1 MVVLKKGVS
10 LYQQKQT
17 AMTSVKFNKIVT
29 AVKDSSV
36 VNFRTRN
43 DFWNWASTQDSFSLT
58 ANTAKMQ
65 ILNKLTSLGFEVE
78 LNDDWGILDSDFRLI
93 AKK

>member
-1 MVVLKKGVS
+1 M
-10 LYQQKQT
+10 YQQKQT

-29 AVKDSSV
+29 AVKDSTV
-36 VNFRTRN
+36 VSFRTKK

>member
-1 MVVLKKGVS
+1 
-10 LYQQKQT
+10 
-17 AMTSVKFNKIVT
+17 MTSVKFNKTVT
-29 AVKDSSV
+29 AVKESSIV
-36 VNFRTRN
+36 SFRTKK
-43 DFWNWASTQDSFSLT
+43 DFWSWASDQDSFSLV